1 MAVTEI
7 VSTVKQIASVLDQ
20 VRRYRHQ
27 PECRCC
33 AYQTYCNTNEATW
46 SSILDR
52 LIDRARDEQSN
63 PTPGDLRKV
72 SDKTGEHGRI
82 TDASKHA

>member
-20 VRRYRHQ
+20 VRKYRHQ
-27 PECRCC
+27 PDC
-33 AYQTYCNTNEATW
+33 ACFSYQTYCNTNEATW

-52 LIDRARDEQSN
+52 LIDRALDEQTAAN
-63 PTPGDLRKV
+63 PATCAKSPK
-72 SDKTGEHGRI
+72 KT
-82 TDASKHA
+82 A